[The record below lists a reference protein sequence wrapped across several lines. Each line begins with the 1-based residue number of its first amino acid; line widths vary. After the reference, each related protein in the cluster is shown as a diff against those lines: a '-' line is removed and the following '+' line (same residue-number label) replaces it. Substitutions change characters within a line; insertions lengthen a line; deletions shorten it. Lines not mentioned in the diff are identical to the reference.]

1 MDDGR
6 KHPAQSTGDPRVGWP
21 EGVRPISVDGL
32 DHLGVDDDG
41 ALFWDGRPVEVRKS
55 LTLTTMQRI
64 GAVIVTGSAFVAG
77 VAASVSAYADFVSI
91 AR

>member
-6 KHPAQSTGDPRVGWP
+6 KHPAQSTSDPRVGWS

-41 ALFWDGRPVEVRKS
+41 ALFWG
-55 LTLTTMQRI
+55 
-64 GAVIVTGSAFVAG
+64 G
-77 VAASVSAYADFVSI
+77 
-91 AR
+91 